1 MRTILFHIPL
11 SVPLVLSIWIGLC
24 AGRLALVVYR
34 RGWSKEFWNE
44 LPVMAAV
51 AVVIAFVLP
60 GLADDHGLP
69 IRGYGAMVFLG
80 VVAGVT
86 LAAYRARREGF
97 DPEIIYS
104 LAFWMCLGGI
114 VGARLFYV
122 VEYWHDFQKSTF
134 GETIGA
140 IINFTRGG
148 LVVYGCF
155 AGGAIAAVIFF
166 ARHKLPLLAMA
177 DVIAPAMTLGLA
189 LGRVGCFLNGCC
201 YGGQCTLPW
210 AVQFPTESPVYESQL
225 ERGQFVL
232 HGIHF
237 QPPKPSAPRRAEE
250 AAIVQAVNENSA
262 AAEAGVRAG
271 DRLTA
276 IEVTPPSQN
285 RSRDY
290 LADATTD
297 LRIPSKSIAAAQRA
311 LAQIEEAGA
320 KVSMSVVDFEGK
332 PAVRTWTLR
341 QASPAPS
348 ASLPVH
354 PAQLY
359 SAIDALLI
367 TLFLLA
373 WHPFRRHEGELIA
386 LLLTIYPV
394 TRFFEEMIRTD
405 ELPVFGT
412 GMSISQNASIL
423 MLAGAVV
430 LWIYVLR
437 SPRMSTATT

>member
-11 SVPLVLSIWIGLC
+11 NVTLVLGIWIAVCL
-24 AGRLALVVYR
+24 ARLAWVVFR
-34 RGWSKEFWNE
+34 RGWTKEIAGE

-51 AVVIAFVLP
+51 ALAIAFVLP
-60 GLADDHGLP
+60 GLADESGLP

-80 VVAGVT
+80 VVAGVA
-86 LAAYRARREGF
+86 LAAFRARREGF

-114 VGARLFYV
+114 IGARLFYV
-122 VEYWHDFQKSTF
+122 VEYWRDFQKATF
-134 GETIGA
+134 GETVAA

-155 AGGAIAAVIFF
+155 AGGAVAAIIFF
-166 ARHKLPLLAMA
+166 VRHKLPILAMA

-210 AVQFPTESPVYESQL
+210 AVQFPTESPVFESQL

-232 HGIHF
+232 YGIHF
-237 QPPKPSAPRRAEE
+237 QPGRPSQPHRAEE
-250 AAIVQAVNENSA
+250 PSIVQAVDENSA

-271 DRLTA
+271 DRVTA
-276 IEVTPPSQN
+276 IEVTLPDQS

-290 LADATTD
+290 LADEAAKNHVP
-297 LRIPSKSIAAAQRA
+297 LRSIAAAQLA
-311 LAQIEEAGA
+311 LARIEEAGT
-320 KVSMSVVDFEGK
+320 KVSMNVIDAQGS
-332 PAVRTWTLR
+332 PAVRHWTLSR
-341 QASPAPS
+341 ASPAPS
-348 ASLPVH
+348 SSLPVH

-373 WHPFRRHEGELIA
+373 WHPFRRHAGELIA

-437 SPRMSTATT
+437 SPRISSATT